1 MKTRT
6 KINGIS
12 IEFSDGD
19 SSTDDI
25 VELDGEYAI
34 EGRKEHIELIKRLAK
49 AEGYKLVKE
58 N

>member
-1 MKTRT
+1 MKKRT
-6 KINGIS
+6 KINDVT
-12 IEFSDGD
+12 IEFDDGD

-25 VELDGEYAI
+25 VELDGECAI
-34 EGRKEHIELIKRLAK
+34 EGRKVHIEFIKRLAK